1 MFSNAEKKVYTLL
14 CENAYS
20 YQEIMGILCISHSTL
35 KTHLESICKK
45 KKIKG
50 CNRAEKLILDYW
62 QQKVNKYKGYIK
74 TLKAGNNDR

>member
-20 YQEIMGILCISHSTL
+20 YQEIMSILCISHSTL

-50 CNRAEKLILDYW
+50 CNRAEKLILEYW
-62 QQKVNKYKGYIK
+62 KEKVKKYKGYIQ
-74 TLKAGNNDR
+74 TLKAGN